1 MLCVVFGLACHI
13 GVQLKLPSVGVAK
26 TLYHVD
32 GIENNEDHHQKVCHL
47 MSSNIGI
54 TSCGAL
60 GHVPPRLTIYFF
72 TLFQAIQSMMQSLMP
87 IAKYFQD
94 FAYHTFKISSF
105 FTIQK

>member
-26 TLYHVD
+26 TLYHID

-54 TSCGAL
+54 TS
-60 GHVPPRLTIYFF
+60 
-72 TLFQAIQSMMQSLMP
+72 
-87 IAKYFQD
+87 
-94 FAYHTFKISSF
+94 
-105 FTIQK
+105 